1 MKDKK
6 LVWHFQQF
14 LIEHKAYKA
23 FIDNVEV
30 NDNPFRGMY
39 GAKSLKTLFGESSP
53 ENWVGYGF
61 DWSKTKEGH
70 EFWEDLHYK
79 WRTTVDDLN
88 KL

>member
-6 LVWHFQQF
+6 LVWHFQRF

-23 FIDNVEV
+23 FIYNVEV
-30 NDNPFRGMY
+30 NDNPDRVE
-39 GAKSLKTLFGESSP
+39 SLKTLFDKFSP

-61 DWSKTKEGH
+61 DWSKTKEGN
-70 EFWEDLHYK
+70 EFWRNLYFQ